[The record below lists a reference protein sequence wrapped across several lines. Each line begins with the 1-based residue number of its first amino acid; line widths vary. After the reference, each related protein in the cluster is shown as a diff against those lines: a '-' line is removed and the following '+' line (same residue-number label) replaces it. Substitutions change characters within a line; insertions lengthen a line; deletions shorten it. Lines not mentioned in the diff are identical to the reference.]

1 MEIIKYQI
9 KVYLILQVMN
19 GEAAKVFEYRS
30 VTIKVVREEVGHNIF
45 TLINLKQVDFSEY

>member
-19 GEAAKVFEYRS
+19 GEVAKVFEYRS
-30 VTIKVVREEVGHNIF
+30 VMIKVVCEEVGHNIF
-45 TLINLKQVDFSEY
+45 ISINLKQVDFSEY